1 MTKQMFER
9 MDLGDLRK
17 KLMQDDAPLTD
28 HFLAMPNTFNDR
40 FAFHRDASLAIR
52 AARDVAFGDRS
63 RLRGPHH
70 AVHTDGGIGGNKDF
84 TVALE
89 MRDTSR

>member
-9 MDLGDLRK
+9 MDLGYLRK

-52 AARDVAFGDRS
+52 AAAEVRDVAFG
-63 RLRGPHH
+63 
-70 AVHTDGGIGGNKDF
+70 GNEDF

-89 MRDTSR
+89 LRDTSR